1 MAETDYSDIV
11 CGWLVVMHTYLY
23 CTAFNCH
30 CHTAGVR
37 GSRLERVAVLRHGL
51 FNDIRLQASLKNVPL
66 CEVPVLTATL
76 LRSRRDVFDLVQCSL
91 EAVRSIRHSN
101 NIRAMMMMMMMIKM
115 MMILFLWRAIERRHT
130 VAGTVASPRS
140 LRRHW
145 ASSGPTLRTQLRRR
159 LRIAA
164 SRRRRFRFR
173 WLRLR
178 LRHTVARH
186 SRVAGARRRRGLA
199 VRPATANARNTCKYR
214 SFVFF
219 W

>member
-1 MAETDYSDIV
+1 M
-11 CGWLVVMHTYLY
+11 
-23 CTAFNCH
+23 
-30 CHTAGVR
+30 
-37 GSRLERVAVLRHGL
+37 
-51 FNDIRLQASLKNVPL
+51 
-66 CEVPVLTATL
+66 TATL

-145 ASSGPTLRTQLRRR
+145 ASSGQTLRTQLRRR

-199 VRPATANARNTCKYR
+199 VRPAAANARNTCKYR
-214 SFVFF
+214 SFVFLVGI
-219 W
+219 

>member
-1 MAETDYSDIV
+1 M
-11 CGWLVVMHTYLY
+11 
-23 CTAFNCH
+23 
-30 CHTAGVR
+30 
-37 GSRLERVAVLRHGL
+37 
-51 FNDIRLQASLKNVPL
+51 
-66 CEVPVLTATL
+66 TATL
-76 LRSRRDVFDLVQCSL
+76 LRSRRDVFDLVRCSL

-101 NIRAMMMMMMMIKM
+101 YIRVMMMMMMIMIMM

-145 ASSGPTLRTQLRRR
+145 ASSGQTLRTQLRRR

-164 SRRRRFRFR
+164 SRRRRFPFR

-199 VRPATANARNTCKYR
+199 VRPAAANARNTCKYR
-214 SFVFF
+214 SFVFLVGI
-219 W
+219 